1 MKKVL
6 SIVLA
11 IVMVLSVSVVAFA
24 DDEVIWGPE
33 EHVFFNSSSWAT
45 QEIDDPEGFLEAL
58 QVEGA
63 VLVITR
69 DTEVHIQYTENTEEA
84 DGTYE
89 NFCFIDS
96 WYSTGDE
103 RCWLGT
109 AGHSSSDEPD
119 KGIIDCLSDDGITV
133 TYDANAVYARYEEM
147 GALSGGTITLVINTS
162 ETNAYKVSSIS
173 VILPETTE
181 ETSEDD
187 SSSETA
193 EASEDATETST
204 ESSSS
209 SSSSSSPDTGVAL
222 ALVPMAIAGIAV
234 VSSKRR

>member
-6 SIVLA
+6 SIALA

-33 EHVFFNSSSWAT
+33 EHLFFNSDSWAT
-45 QEIDDPEGFLEAL
+45 QEIEDPDAFLEAL

-69 DTEVHIQYTENTEEA
+69 DTEVHIGFET
-84 DGTYE
+84 DGAYE
-89 NFCFIDS
+89 NFCLIDS

-109 AGHSSSDEPD
+109 AGHTSADEPD
-119 KGIIDCLSDDGITV
+119 KGIIDCLSDDGVTV

-147 GALSGGTITLVINTS
+147 GALNGGTPTLVINTS
-162 ETNAYKVSSIS
+162 ETNAYKVSYIS
-173 VILPETTE
+173 VIVPETTE
-181 ETSEDD
+181 EEAVEDVNATE
-187 SSSETA
+187 ETTE
-193 EASEDATETST
+193 EASESTETST
-204 ESSSS
+204 A
-209 SSSSSSPDTGVAL
+209 SSPDTGVAL
-222 ALVPMAIAGIAV
+222 ALVPMAIAGFAV